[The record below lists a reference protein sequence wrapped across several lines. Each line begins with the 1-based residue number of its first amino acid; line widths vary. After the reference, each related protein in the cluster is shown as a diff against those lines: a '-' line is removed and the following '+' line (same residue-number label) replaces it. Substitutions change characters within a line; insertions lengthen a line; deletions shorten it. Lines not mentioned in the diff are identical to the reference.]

1 MHSYSYNDFDRMSS
15 KHLAY
20 RFAPVLLLALAGCI
34 ADQGSSRIESDAAPG
49 ADDGAA
55 PQDAGTQ
62 ESSDAS
68 SDTPTIQSVT
78 RKLEGLANDGW
89 VITDENGKPG
99 PDGPGTMSVPANA
112 RVHLILS
119 SDPAGETHK
128 FQITIANDSTPNVD
142 MPPIPGSATLDWTA
156 PSTPNKYVG
165 GINCTAHKGMV
176 ADIVVHP

>member
-1 MHSYSYNDFDRMSS
+1 MHSCSHNESDRTWSTR
-15 KHLAY
+15 LAY

-34 ADQGSSRIESDAAPG
+34 ADQGSSRVESDAAAG

-55 PQDAGTQ
+55 LPDAGAQ
-62 ESSDAS
+62 ESSDAI
-68 SDTPTIQSVT
+68 SDTPAIQSVT

-99 PDGPGTMSVPANA
+99 PDGPGTMDVPANA
-112 RVHLILS
+112 KVHLILT

-128 FQITIANDSTPNVD
+128 FEITIPNDPTPNVD
-142 MPPIPGSATLDWTA
+142 MPPIPGSATLDWIA
-156 PSTPNKYVG
+156 PSTPGRYVG

-176 ADIVVHP
+176 ADVVVHP

>member
-1 MHSYSYNDFDRMSS
+1 MHSYSHHESDR
-15 KHLAY
+15 KWLRRLAY
-20 RFAPVLLLALAGCI
+20 RLAPTLLLALAACI
-34 ADQGSSRIESDAAPG
+34 ADQGSSRIESDAAPS
-49 ADDGAA
+49 ADDSAA
-55 PQDAGTQ
+55 PQDAGAP

-99 PDGPGTMSVPANA
+99 PDGPGTMDVPANA
-112 RVHLILS
+112 KVHLILS

-128 FQITIANDSTPNVD
+128 FEITIPDDSTPNVD

-165 GINCTAHKGMV
+165 GIVCTAHKGMV